1 MRRQLESALQNLGT
15 SQEQKQ
21 RAGLPRTS
29 WDPVKRRGRTSAPR
43 NRELD
48 LRKTWEKVTCRA
60 TLLGKSGI
68 NSISPRLREVFTSS
82 WVLGPKGSWV
92 CSLTQDNCCTR
103 LQRNCNNTQVYMMQ
117 PGPHYIAVKPLP
129 KFSVPVT
136 IWRWEGKHLN
146 LIK

>member
-29 WDPVKRRGRTSAPR
+29 RDPVKRRGRTNAPR

-48 LRKTWEKVTCRA
+48 LRKTREKGTCRA

-68 NSISPRLREVFTSS
+68 NPSAQ
-82 WVLGPKGSWV
+82 G
-92 CSLTQDNCCTR
+92 
-103 LQRNCNNTQVYMMQ
+103 
-117 PGPHYIAVKPLP
+117 
-129 KFSVPVT
+129 
-136 IWRWEGKHLN
+136 
-146 LIK
+146 